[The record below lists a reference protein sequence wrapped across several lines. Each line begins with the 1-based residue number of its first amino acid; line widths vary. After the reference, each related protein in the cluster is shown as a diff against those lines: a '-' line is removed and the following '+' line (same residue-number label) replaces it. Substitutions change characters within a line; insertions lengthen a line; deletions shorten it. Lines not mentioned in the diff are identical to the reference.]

1 MKPDARSRPPVKP
14 QFPGIFGFETDFAGT
29 LHCIPMSVRLKL
41 DQVGIKLSLKQW
53 NRLPE
58 AQRQA
63 LIDDPCGDAAQAA
76 AYRQFLTQAIETHTR
91 SAVEY
96 AELDASPAWADVSAV
111 PPRVVEWA
119 RSVSVA
125 PPSPAQWAAL
135 TPLQRFSLFKLTRPG
150 HSNENF
156 IPAMR
161 EFSLLP

>member
-1 MKPDARSRPPVKP
+1 VKP

-29 LHCIPMSVRLKL
+29 LHCIPMSVRMKL
-41 DQVGIKLSLKQW
+41 DRVGIKLSLRQW
-53 NRLPE
+53 NRLPDT
-58 AQRQA
+58 QRQA
-63 LIDDPCGDAAQAA
+63 LIDTPCTDVAQAA
-76 AYRQFLTQAIETHTR
+76 AYRQFLMQAIETHTR
-91 SAVEY
+91 SPVEY
-96 AELDASPAWADVSAV
+96 AALDASPAWADAGAV

-119 RSVSVA
+119 QSLSVA
-125 PPSPAQWAAL
+125 PPSAAQWAAL